1 MLYEQP
7 ADCPASTGSPR
18 NTNNPADKLRG
29 RELHPEWREHPCDS
43 CRPDRVFG
51 YGHGD
56 CNGRLWPAR
65 SKARRS
71 SGDSYGP
78 LRDLPVR
85 RLRDDAVRP
94 TCLGWW
100 GADSPPTSRRLALP
114 FLVCLLLGGAVWA
127 SQTFGQAKQK
137 APLAVVAGQPIY
149 DDDLLPFVQ
158 AQVFQLRLQEYEVKS
173 KALENL
179 VNQKLLEA
187 EAKKKGIPTDKLLEQ
202 EVDAKVPEP
211 TEAELQAL
219 YIVQKEQLR
228 KSFDEIKAQLQQ
240 LLKQAKLQQAR
251 QDYYK
256 RLREQAGVSIFL
268 QKPKVEVA
276 YDPARL
282 RGNPKAPVVI
292 VEFSD
297 FQCPYCRSVQP
308 TLKNLL
314 AKYEGRVSL
323 SYRDLPLRD
332 IHPQAQMAAEASRC
346 AGEQGKFWEY
356 HDLLFEN
363 QNKLNRE
370 GLVEQARSLKLDEKQ
385 FDSCLSSD
393 KYKAQIEH
401 DRQLGL
407 RAGLT
412 GTPGFFIN
420 GNMLSGN
427 LPQDSFEKV
436 IQAELADSKGQ

>member
-1 MLYEQP
+1 M
-7 ADCPASTGSPR
+7 
-18 NTNNPADKLRG
+18 
-29 RELHPEWREHPCDS
+29 
-43 CRPDRVFG
+43 
-51 YGHGD
+51 
-56 CNGRLWPAR
+56 
-65 SKARRS
+65 
-71 SGDSYGP
+71 
-78 LRDLPVR
+78 
-85 RLRDDAVRP
+85 
-94 TCLGWW
+94 
-100 GADSPPTSRRLALP
+100 
-114 FLVCLLLGGAVWA
+114 
-127 SQTFGQAKQK
+127 
-137 APLAVVAGQPIY
+137 
-149 DDDLLPFVQ
+149 
-158 AQVFQLRLQEYEVKS
+158 
-173 KALENL
+173 
-179 VNQKLLEA
+179 NQKLLEA
-187 EAKKKGIPTDKLLEQ
+187 EAKKKGIPTEKLLEQ

-211 TEAELQAL
+211 TETELQAL

-228 KSFDEIKAQLQQ
+228 KSFDDIKAQLQQ

-363 QNKLNRE
+363 PNKLNRE
-370 GLVEQARSLKLDEKQ
+370 GLVEQVRSLKLDEKQ
-385 FDSCLSSD
+385 FDSCLSSG
-393 KYKAQIEH
+393 KYKAQVEQ

-436 IQAELADSKGQ
+436 IQSELADSKGQ

>member
-1 MLYEQP
+1 MQP
-7 ADCPASTGSPR
+7 
-18 NTNNPADKLRG
+18 N
-29 RELHPEWREHPCDS
+29 
-43 CRPDRVFG
+43 F
-51 YGHGD
+51 
-56 CNGRLWPAR
+56 
-65 SKARRS
+65 
-71 SGDSYGP
+71 
-78 LRDLPVR
+78 
-85 RLRDDAVRP
+85 
-94 TCLGWW
+94 
-100 GADSPPTSRRLALP
+100 TSLALP
-114 FLVCLLLGGAVWA
+114 VFVFLLLGSAA
-127 SQTFGQAKQK
+127 SLAQTVGQAKQK
-137 APLAVVAGQPIY
+137 EPLAVVGGQTIY
-149 DDDLLPFVQ
+149 DDDLVPFVQ
-158 AQVFQLRLQEYEVKS
+158 GQVFQLRLQEYEVKS

-187 EAKKKGIPTDKLLEQ
+187 EAKKKGIPTEKLLEQ

-211 TEAELQAL
+211 TETELQAL

-228 KSFDEIKAQLQQ
+228 KSFDDIRAQLQQ

-363 QNKLNRE
+363 PNKLNRE

-385 FDSCLSSD
+385 FDSCLSSG
-393 KYKAQIEH
+393 KYKAQVEH
-401 DRQLGL
+401 DRQLGM

-436 IQAELADSKGQ
+436 IQSELADSKGQ